1 MTISLEEAK
10 DRFFHEMFH
19 RNCEERET
27 YNQPLLSYREYVA
40 NNRQFLE
47 NQWANMEFL

>member
-10 DRFFHEMFH
+10 DSFLHEMFQ
-19 RNCEERET
+19 RNCEERES
-27 YNQPLLSYREYVA
+27 YNQPLLSYREYVT

-47 NQWANMEFL
+47 DQWANMEFL